1 MVAQLG
7 RLGQDPGAMTEAGLA
22 PVDADFVSD
31 LASRWDRMTT
41 PEQARLV
48 HAIVERVEY
57 DGAASKVAITFRPE
71 GLQTLAAAG
80 ASFIPEET
88 NR

>member
-1 MVAQLG
+1 MG
-7 RLGQDPGAMTEAGLA
+7 
-22 PVDADFVSD
+22 DADAALDDADLVSLLSD
-31 LASRWDRMTT
+31 LPSRWDRMTT
-41 PEQARLV
+41 LEQGRLV

-71 GLQTLAAAG
+71 GLRTYAAVG
-80 ASFIPEET
+80 ARFLPEET